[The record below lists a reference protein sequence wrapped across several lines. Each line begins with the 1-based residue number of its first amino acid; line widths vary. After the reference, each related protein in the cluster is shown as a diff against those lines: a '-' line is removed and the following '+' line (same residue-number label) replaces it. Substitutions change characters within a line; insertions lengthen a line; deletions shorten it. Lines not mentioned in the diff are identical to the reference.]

1 MKRLLTI
8 LLSALI
14 CLSVLIMGGCNEK
27 EFYTF
32 YCPDGAPA
40 LSIAGFISDKEN
52 FDADKPFSYNVVS
65 ATEINNA
72 ILKEDADFI
81 IMPLN
86 SATKLYKNAGKSNYK
101 MVSVITHGNFYLMSK
116 TTLSNAQD
124 LLGKVIY
131 VPQSGK
137 VPDLTLQASLTALQI
152 PFESG
157 DTAKE
162 GKVVLNYSLVEASNI
177 VKGMLAGNVGIEIGL
192 IPEPAATNLNAK
204 GFNYQLSLQELY
216 DADAKSY
223 PQAVLMAKESVVK
236 REKEL
241 IFNMANAFAENVK
254 FAENSPKKAVETIK
268 GIFETTS
275 LASNLSSNAV
285 KGCNIYWQGASFAED
300 EVENYIDRIRAI
312 NVAFANEVEDE
323 FFLGE

>member
-1 MKRLLTI
+1 
-8 LLSALI
+8 
-14 CLSVLIMGGCNEK
+14 
-27 EFYTF
+27 
-32 YCPDGAPA
+32 
-40 LSIAGFISDKEN
+40 
-52 FDADKPFSYNVVS
+52 
-65 ATEINNA
+65 
-72 ILKEDADFI
+72 
-81 IMPLN
+81 
-86 SATKLYKNAGKSNYK
+86 
-101 MVSVITHGNFYLMSK
+101 MSK
-116 TTLSNAQD
+116 TTLSTAQD

-177 VKGMLAGNVGIEIGL
+177 VKGMIAGNVGIEIGL

-216 DADAKSY
+216 DADSKSY

-254 FAENSPKKAVETIK
+254 FAENNPKKAVETIK
-268 GIFETTS
+268 GVFETTS
-275 LASNLSSNAV
+275 LAPNLSASAV

-300 EVENYIDRIRAI
+300 KVENYIDRIRAI